1 MRARY
6 ADGRSAIFRDIEAEL
21 DADELIF
28 RTDAG
33 EQRWLYADLARADD
47 GNGRIVLRKKKND
60 DGERVQFDAEADPV
74 LKALAPHLFKPAAH
88 GVEGAR
94 TLGAVTV
101 FAWSLAAVFLLGVP
115 FMAEPIATNMPP
127 KYREQI
133 ADISWSQVNTF
144 ARTCDDSDQA
154 ADILNNLAYRM
165 METSNVAGR
174 DDIWI
179 SIADADFPN
188 AFALPDDTIVITD
201 DLIAMAEHPDEITG
215 VLAHEIA
222 HIEHDHIMKNIVRQM
237 GAGIF
242 FDIVF
247 GGAGAGQAIAIASVN
262 LSGLSFTRGDET
274 DADDRGMDYLE
285 AAGNDT
291 IGIAHMF
298 DRIEEFAR
306 EQGAGDIPTLLSS
319 HPASAARAEAA
330 RARSGRSSGPSMT
343 PGEWRVVQQACGG
356 VADTEAS
363 AETPAPAPAQAPVPA
378 PQAPDPAA
386 TKPETRDAANGP
398 Q

>member
-6 ADGRSAIFRDIEAEL
+6 ADGRSAVFRDIEAEL

-33 EQRWLYADLARADD
+33 EQRWLYAELARADD
-47 GNGRIVLRKKKND
+47 GNGRIVLRRKKND
-60 DGERVQFDAEADPV
+60 AGERVEFDAEADPV
-74 LKALAPHLFKPAAH
+74 LKAVAPHLFKPAAH

-101 FAWSLAAVFLLGVP
+101 FAWSLAAVFLLGIP
-115 FMAEPIATNMPP
+115 MMAEPIASNMPT
-127 KYREQI
+127 KYRDQI
-133 ADISWSQVNTF
+133 ADISWSQVNQMT
-144 ARTCDDSDQA
+144 AQCDDSDQA
-154 ADILNNLAYRM
+154 AQILNALAYRM

-179 SIADADFPN
+179 TIADAPFPN
-188 AFALPDDTIVITD
+188 AFALPDDSIIVTD
-201 DLIAMAEHPDEITG
+201 DLIAMAEHPDEVTG

-222 HIEHDHIMKNIVRQM
+222 HIEHNHVMKNVVRQM

-247 GGAGAGQAIAIASVN
+247 GGAGAGQAVAILSLN
-262 LSGLSFTRGDET
+262 LSSLSFTRGDEE

-285 AAGNDT
+285 AAGIDT

-330 RARSGRSSGPSMT
+330 RARGGRGAGPSMT

-356 VADTEAS
+356 VADS
-363 AETPAPAPAQAPVPA
+363 ETDVDPPSPTPSEAPVPA

-386 TKPETRDAANGP
+386 TKPTTRDAANGP